1 MLSVS
6 AYKIRLLCRYSLE
19 RWKKR
24 RGVKIMD
31 LIFDSIRRVVS
42 TPERDKTKMIKLLK
56 MHVYKYK
63 KDKIKKMKMLML

>member
-1 MLSVS
+1 
-6 AYKIRLLCRYSLE
+6 
-19 RWKKR
+19 
-24 RGVKIMD
+24 MD

-63 KDKIKKMKMLML
+63 RDKEWKM

>member
-1 MLSVS
+1 
-6 AYKIRLLCRYSLE
+6 
-19 RWKKR
+19 
-24 RGVKIMD
+24 MD

-42 TPERDKTKMIKLLK
+42 TPERDKTKMIKLLT